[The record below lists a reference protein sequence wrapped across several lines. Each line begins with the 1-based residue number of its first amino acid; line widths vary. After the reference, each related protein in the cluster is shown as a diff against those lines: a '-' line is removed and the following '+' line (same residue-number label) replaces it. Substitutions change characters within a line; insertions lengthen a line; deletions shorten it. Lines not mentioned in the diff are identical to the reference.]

1 MTQRNYY
8 CKSCFRTI
16 ERDRDLCAI
25 CEEKASSAVR
35 VRVAGVLL
43 AIAAPLLI
51 VGMLTFRS
59 RLVVAG
65 AAVAVAGIMVR
76 IVRF

>member
-8 CKSCFRTI
+8 CRSCFRTI
-16 ERDRDLCAI
+16 ERDRDLCAT
-25 CEEKASSAVR
+25 CDEKASSAVR

-51 VGMLTFRS
+51 AGMIMFRP

-65 AAVAVAGIMVR
+65 VAVAVVGIVVR